1 MRKKFSD
8 SPKNKLFSYCLIFF
22 CITPFWIFSDLE
34 KYKFQALIIIFIV
47 SFFLFFFLHLA
58 QKFNRNFYFLLIA
71 LIFFYGIDSNLGL
84 WVIFGNLFDIG
95 ILNYLFSLFILI
107 LLIFINYRLI
117 QSDPEKIKK
126 IFSFT
131 VMILFLFN
139 FFNDYNLHSKN
150 KKIETINF
158 NEKSTT
164 SNNKKKTIILLL
176 DEMIGYDD

>member
-117 QSDPEKIKK
+117 QSDPEKLKNIFIYSNDTFYLISLMIIIFIQKIKK
-126 IFSFT
+126 LKLLISMKNQQP
-131 VMILFLFN
+131 VIIKKKILF
-139 FFNDYNLHSKN
+139 Y
-150 KKIETINF
+150 
-158 NEKSTT
+158 
-164 SNNKKKTIILLL
+164 
-176 DEMIGYDD
+176 Y